1 MSRRSHFDEF
11 FRLNGPSEFS
21 CKTLVLV
28 LDAERA
34 ARPALSIQQAL
45 ADLHRKNAGAGKP
58 ELGAR
63 IGLETGPAVADGEPA
78 RFTAMSPTLRRG
90 RRRAQALAEPG
101 AVMVTAWVS
110 MARGTP
116 SGPPFFAICY
126 SHDARGRI
134 DRL

>member
-34 ARPALSIQQAL
+34 ARAAPSIQQAL
-45 ADLHRKNAGAGKP
+45 ADLNRKNAGAGKP

-63 IGLETGPAVADGEPA
+63 IGLETGPAVADG
-78 RFTAMSPTLRRG
+78 G
-90 RRRAQALAEPG
+90 RRDLQRCHQRCG
-101 AVMVTAWVS
+101 AGAA
-110 MARGTP
+110 AR
-116 SGPPFFAICY
+116 
-126 SHDARGRI
+126 R
-134 DRL
+134 RLQRRVL